1 MNSRSD
7 TTDINI
13 GVVGGGSWGTALA
26 NLLAEKGHQVDW
38 WLFEADLCRTIEE
51 KFENTV
57 FLPGVSLSRNLHPS
71 NDLLHVVEDKDLLLV
86 VVPSHVMR
94 EVIHRIGDRL
104 PSGCVVVSASKG
116 IENNTW
122 LTMSGVIGEEL
133 PALDNKQL
141 LVLSGPSFAKEV
153 ANGVPTVVTVAGKD
167 LECAGL
173 VQRVFATPFFRVY
186 TNDDVIGVELGGAVK
201 NVIAI
206 AAGMVDGL
214 GLGLNTRA
222 ALITRGLAEISRLGQ
237 AMGANP
243 QTFSGS
249 AGLGDLVLTCTGDL
263 SRNHTVGKKIG
274 QGATLRQTL
283 EDMRMVAEG
292 VKTARS
298 VYNLSKYKAVEMPI
312 CHAVYHILYESLSPK
327 EAVFQLMTRDLKNEL
342 DTE

>member
-1 MNSRSD
+1 MSNWSEV
-7 TTDINI
+7 TDIRI

-26 NLLAEKGHQVDW
+26 NLLAEKGYQVDW
-38 WLFEADLCRTIEE
+38 WLFETDLCRVIEE
-51 KFENTV
+51 KRENTV
-57 FLPGVSLSRNLHPS
+57 FLPGVKLSKNLHPS
-71 NDLLHVVEDKDLLLV
+71 NDLLRVVENKELILV

-94 EVIHRIGDRL
+94 QVTRQIGGRL
-104 PSGCVVVSASKG
+104 SSDSVVVSASKG
-116 IENNTW
+116 IENDTL
-122 LTMSGVIGEEL
+122 LTMSAVIGEEL
-133 PALDNKQL
+133 TGLATNRL

-153 ANGVPTVVTVAGKD
+153 ARGVPTVVTVAGED
-167 LECAGL
+167 LDCAGF

-186 TNDDVIGVELGGAVK
+186 TNVDVMGVELGGAVK

-237 AMGANP
+237 AMGASP

-274 QGATLRQTL
+274 QGATLDEVL
-283 EDMRMVAEG
+283 KDMRMVAEG

-298 VYNLSKYKAVEMPI
+298 VYNLSRRKAVEMPI
-312 CHAVYHILYESLSPK
+312 CHAVYHILYEGLCPK
-327 EAVFQLMTRDLKNEL
+327 EAVYQLMTRDLKNEL
-342 DTE
+342 DQN